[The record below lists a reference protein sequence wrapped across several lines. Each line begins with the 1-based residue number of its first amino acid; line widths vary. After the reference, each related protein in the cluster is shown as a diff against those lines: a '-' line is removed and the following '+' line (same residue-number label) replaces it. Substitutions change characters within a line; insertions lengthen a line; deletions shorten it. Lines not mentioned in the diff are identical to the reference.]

1 MLASDRPRHSR
12 PAPTKILVVDDN
24 RDICQ
29 VVADMLEST
38 GAQVVSAF
46 DGISALG
53 LLEKNPIDLAIVDLL
68 FAGPV
73 SSDLV
78 VQQAKIRNCQVITM
92 SGTLASD
99 RRGRDLEHPH
109 IVKPFETQQLIDL
122 VAATLARK
130 GRPSSVVL

>member
-1 MLASDRPRHSR
+1 M
-12 PAPTKILVVDDN
+12 PTKILVVDDN
-24 RDICQ
+24 RDLCQ
-29 VVADMLEST
+29 VVADMLAPT
-38 GAQVVSAF
+38 GAEVVSALN
-46 DGISALG
+46 GTEALG
-53 LLEKNPIDLAIVDLL
+53 LLDKTSIDLAIVDLL

-99 RRGRDLEHPH
+99 RRGRELQHPH
-109 IVKPFETQQLIDL
+109 LVKPFGTQQLVDL

-130 GRPSSVVL
+130 GRPSAI

>member
-1 MLASDRPRHSR
+1 M
-12 PAPTKILVVDDN
+12 PTKILVVDDN
-24 RDICQ
+24 RDLCQ
-29 VVADMLEST
+29 VVADMLAPT
-38 GAQVVSAF
+38 GAEVVSALN
-46 DGISALG
+46 GTEALG
-53 LLEKNPIDLAIVDLL
+53 LLDKNSIDLAIVDLL

-99 RRGRDLEHPH
+99 RRGRELQHPH
-109 IVKPFETQQLIDL
+109 LVKPFGTQQLVDL

-130 GRPSSVVL
+130 GRPSAIL

>member
-1 MLASDRPRHSR
+1 MPASERSSR
-12 PAPTKILVVDDN
+12 NMSTKILVVDDN

-29 VVADMLEST
+29 VVADMLAPT
-38 GAQVVSAF
+38 GAEVVSAF
-46 DGISALG
+46 DGTQALG
-53 LLEKNPIDLAIVDLL
+53 LLDKNSIDLAIVDLL

-99 RRGRDLEHPH
+99 RRGRDLQHPH
-109 IVKPFETQQLIDL
+109 IVKPFETQQLVDL

-130 GRPSSVVL
+130 GRPSAVL